1 VSRYHSVMGEEA
13 VLTFERVWLPYI
25 YLYGVGGVAFFGGLF
40 MVLRSEGF
48 RRTDPRHRRWVGILV
63 FGFVWYAAIHGIGT
77 LAALYA

>member
-1 VSRYHSVMGEEA
+1 MGEEA

-25 YLYGVGGVAFFGGLF
+25 YLYGVGGLALFGGLF

-48 RRTDPRHRRWVGILV
+48 RSSEPRHRRWLNVLI
-63 FGFVWYAAIHGIGT
+63 FGFVWYAAIHGIST